1 MRVLIAGAHGL
12 VGSALVTHCKLT
24 GDEVLLYPR
33 QRLDIVDGD
42 QVMKT
47 LTGAQPDVVINC
59 AAWTDVDGCES
70 DAERAF
76 QVNALGPE
84 NLARA
89 CREINA
95 SFVTIST
102 DYVFDGA
109 KEGFYTQLDEPN
121 PLSVYGV
128 SKLEGEQRAR
138 NANPQTIIART
149 GFVFGDGGRN
159 FLSTVVARA
168 RRGEALQAIFDAR
181 GTPTFARDLAA
192 RLRDL
197 AVRGTADLFHVVNS
211 GPGASYEGFV
221 RRALKI
227 AGLEPTEVTPVT
239 VESLK
244 RPAPRPANSC
254 LRCLASESLGLA
266 PMPDWEDALRRF
278 VVEESR
284 ASSSAGSVVT
294 AHPSGS

>member
-1 MRVLIAGAHGL
+1 LRVLIAGAQGL
-12 VGSALVTHCKLT
+12 VGSTLATHCKLL
-24 GDEVLLYPR
+24 GDEVLAHSR
-33 QRLDIVDGD
+33 QSLDITERELVT
-42 QVMKT
+42 KT
-47 LTGAQPDVVINC
+47 IIEAQPDIVINC

-76 QVNALGPE
+76 QANALGPE

-89 CREINA
+89 CQMIDA

-102 DYVFDGA
+102 DYVFDGK
-109 KEGFYTQLDEPN
+109 KEGFYTQLDKPN

-138 NANPQTIIART
+138 GVNPRTIVART

-168 RRGEALQAIFDAR
+168 RRGEALQAISDAR
-181 GTPTFARDLAA
+181 GTPTFAGDLAA
-192 RLRDL
+192 RLREL
-197 AVRGTADLFHVVNS
+197 ALRGDAEVFHVVNS
-211 GPGASYEGFV
+211 GTGASYEEFV
-221 RRALKI
+221 KLALKI
-227 AGLEPTEVTPVT
+227 AGLEKTEVTPVT
-239 VESLK
+239 VQSLR

-266 PMPDWEDALRRF
+266 PMPNWEDALRRF
-278 VVEESR
+278 VAQESK
-284 ASSSAGSVVT
+284 ASSSAGSGVT
-294 AHPSGS
+294 AQQ

>member
-1 MRVLIAGAHGL
+1 LRVLIAGAHGL

-24 GDEVLLYPR
+24 GDEVLAYRR
-33 QRLDIVDGD
+33 QTLDIVDSD
-42 QVMKT
+42 QVMRT

-89 CREINA
+89 CQEINA

-102 DYVFDGA
+102 DYVFDGK

-138 NANPQTIIART
+138 SVNTQTIVART
-149 GFVFGDGGRN
+149 GFVFGEGGRN

-168 RRGEALQAIFDAR
+168 RRGEVLEAISDAH
-181 GTPTFARDLAA
+181 GTPTFA
-192 RLRDL
+192 
-197 AVRGTADLFHVVNS
+197 ADLPARRRELAGRGAAHLCHVVNS
-211 GPGASYEGFV
+211 GTGASYEEFV
-221 RRALKI
+221 RLALEI
-227 AGLEPTEVTPVT
+227 AGLEQNEVKPIT
-239 VESLK
+239 VQSLK

-266 PMPDWEDALRRF
+266 PMPNWKDALRRF
-278 VVEESR
+278 VAQESG

-294 AHPSGS
+294 A

>member
-1 MRVLIAGAHGL
+1 MRVLIAGAQGL
-12 VGSALVTHCKLT
+12 VGRALVTQCRLM
-24 GDEVLLYPR
+24 GDEVLAHPR
-33 QRLDIVDGD
+33 QTLDIVDHEL
-42 QVMKT
+42 VTKT
-47 LTGAQPDVVINC
+47 ITEAQPDIVINC

-70 DAERAF
+70 DAELAF

-89 CREINA
+89 CQKIDA
-95 SFVTIST
+95 SFLTIST
-102 DYVFDGA
+102 DYVFDGK

-138 NANPQTIIART
+138 SANPRTIVART

-168 RRGEALQAIFDAR
+168 RRGEALQAISDAR
-181 GTPTFARDLAA
+181 GTPTYAADLAA
-192 RLRDL
+192 RLREL
-197 AVRGTADLFHVVNS
+197 AVRGNADLFHVVNS
-211 GPGASYEGFV
+211 GTGASYEEFV
-221 RRALKI
+221 RLALEI
-227 AGLEPTEVTPVT
+227 AGLEQTNVTPVA

-244 RPAPRPANSC
+244 RPAQRPANSC

-266 PMPDWEDALRRF
+266 PMPNWRDALGRF
-278 VVEESR
+278 VAQESE
-284 ASSSAGSVVT
+284 ASSSAGTVVT
-294 AHPSGS
+294 AQP